1 MVRQLMV
8 GSSVSAINIIIHAL
22 STLIMIRMARAA
34 GLWQASRPSLHLA
47 GVMIA
52 TSVVLMLAHA
62 IEVFVWSVAYAIANA
77 APDDANLVY
86 FAFVNYTTLG
96 YGDVTPLPDWRL
108 LGPLTA
114 MNGVLMF
121 GWSTALMFEVLR
133 KTIELHGYLSP
144 TRPDRL

>member
-1 MVRQLMV
+1 MVRQLLV

-34 GLWQASRPSLHLA
+34 GLRQASRPSLHVV
-47 GVMIA
+47 GVMMA

-62 IEVFVWSVAYAIANA
+62 IEVFVWSLAYAIANA
-77 APDDANLVY
+77 APDDANLIY

-96 YGDVTPLPDWRL
+96 YGDVTPLPNWRL

-133 KTIELHGYLSP
+133 KTIELHGYLP
-144 TRPDRL
+144 PARPDGL